1 MGTVR
6 TKFVRE
12 MASKVLAECGIAEPP
27 IDLKRIVEVK
37 GFVYMEVD
45 TFPDDVSALFIEKG
59 GQNYAMVNSKHHPNR
74 RRFSLAHELGHIILS
89 HKWVDLE
96 EEVSTIDTPP
106 ENNGDSRHRDAR
118 EKEADIF
125 ASALLIPLAMLKKEH
140 SKKDVDINK
149 LAKAFAVSP
158 QAMTIA
164 VMDNLS
170 SLMD

>member
-1 MGTVR
+1 MGIVR

-12 MASKVLAECGIAEPP
+12 IASKVLAECGITEPP

-45 TFPDDVSALFIEKG
+45 TFPNDVSALFIAKG
-59 GQNYAMVNSKHHPNR
+59 GQNYALVNSKHHPNR

-89 HKWVDLE
+89 HKGVDLE
-96 EEVSTIDTPP
+96 KVSTIDTPP

-125 ASALLIPLAMLKKEH
+125 ASALLIPLALLKKEH
-140 SKKDVDINK
+140 SKKEIDIDK
-149 LAKAFAVSP
+149 LAKVFAVSP

-164 VMDNLS
+164 VMDNLT